1 MIGSSFRFS
10 DVITQLKKRESNSH
24 KGDYGRIL
32 IIGGDIGMG
41 GAGILASEAALMSG
55 GGLVT
60 LASQKETIKPSL
72 LRAPEVMTQDVST
85 PKDLSRCLDQKDTIL
100 CGVGFSHSS
109 WSKEALGITLQ
120 FCEKHDGN
128 LIIDGGA
135 LRILDKNYLLK
146 RNMPSKTILTPHPGE
161 AAALLNL
168 SCEEIQ
174 KDRINSAIKI
184 RDKYNAYTILKGNKT
199 IIAGE
204 EVYVCD
210 EGGPE
215 LAIPGSGDVLA
226 GILAGLISNQTDAE
240 LACKI
245 AVSSHGIAGEDFLNK
260 VGQIGLKSSELI
272 EYIRLRIN
280 T

>member
-1 MIGSSFRFS
+1 MKGSSFRFS

-41 GAGILASEAALMSG
+41 GAVILASEAALMSG

-204 EVYVCD
+204 AVYVCD

>member
-10 DVITQLKKRESNSH
+10 DVITQLKKREFNSH

-204 EVYVCD
+204 AVYVCD

>member
-1 MIGSSFRFS
+1 
-10 DVITQLKKRESNSH
+10 
-24 KGDYGRIL
+24 
-32 IIGGDIGMG
+32 MG

-204 EVYVCD
+204 AVYVCD

>member
-85 PKDLSRCLDQKDTIL
+85 PKDLYRCLDQKDTIL

-204 EVYVCD
+204 AVYVCD

>member
-10 DVITQLKKRESNSH
+10 DVISQLKKRESNSH

-85 PKDLSRCLDQKDTIL
+85 LKDLSRCLDQKDTIL
-100 CGVGFSHSS
+100 CGVGFGHSS
-109 WSKEALGITLQ
+109 WSKEALGITLK
-120 FCEKHDGN
+120 FCENHDGN

-204 EVYVCD
+204 AVYVCD

-226 GILAGLISNQTDAE
+226 GILSGLISNQTDAE

-245 AVSSHGIAGEDFLNK
+245 AVSSHGIAGEDFLNE

>member
-1 MIGSSFRFS
+1 MKGSSFRFS

-204 EVYVCD
+204 AVYVCD

>member
-85 PKDLSRCLDQKDTIL
+85 PKDLYRCLDQKDTIL

-109 WSKEALGITLQ
+109 WSKEALDITLQ

-174 KDRINSAIKI
+174 RDRINSAIKI

-204 EVYVCD
+204 AVYVCD

>member
-60 LASQKETIKPSL
+60 LASQKETIKLSL

-204 EVYVCD
+204 AVYVCD

>member
-10 DVITQLKKRESNSH
+10 DVIGQLKKRKSNSH

-32 IIGGDIGMG
+32 IVGGDSGMG

-72 LRAPEVMTQDVST
+72 LRLPEVMTQDISN
-85 PKDLSRCLDQKDTIL
+85 PKDLSKCLDQKDTIL
-100 CGVGFSHSS
+100 CGVGFGQSD
-109 WSKEALGITLQ
+109 WSRDVLGITLK
-120 FCEKHDGN
+120 FCEGHDGI

-174 KDRINSAIKI
+174 KDRIGSAIEI
-184 RDKYNAYTILKGNKT
+184 RDKYKAYTILKGHKT
-199 IIAGE
+199 VIAGE
-204 EVYVCD
+204 AIYVCD

-226 GILAGLISNQTDAE
+226 GILAGLISSQIDAE

-245 AVSSHGIAGEDFLNK
+245 AVSLHGVAGEDFLNK

-272 EYIRLRIN
+272 EYIRQRIN

>member
-204 EVYVCD
+204 AVHVCD

>member
-168 SCEEIQ
+168 DCEEIQ

-204 EVYVCD
+204 AVYVCD

>member
-1 MIGSSFRFS
+1 MKGSSFRFS

-32 IIGGDIGMG
+32 IIGGDVGMG

-204 EVYVCD
+204 AVYVCD

>member
-120 FCEKHDGN
+120 FCENHDGN

-204 EVYVCD
+204 AVYVCD

-226 GILAGLISNQTDAE
+226 GILSGLISNQTDAE

-245 AVSSHGIAGEDFLNK
+245 AVSSHGIAGEDFLNE
-260 VGQIGLKSSELI
+260 VGKIGLKSSELI

>member
-204 EVYVCD
+204 AVYVCD

-226 GILAGLISNQTDAE
+226 GILSGLISNQTDAE

>member
-10 DVITQLKKRESNSH
+10 DVISQLKKRESNSH

-204 EVYVCD
+204 AVYVCD

-226 GILAGLISNQTDAE
+226 GILSGLISNQTDAE

>member
-1 MIGSSFRFS
+1 MKGSSFRFS

-32 IIGGDIGMG
+32 IVGGDIGMG

-199 IIAGE
+199 IVAGE
-204 EVYVCD
+204 AVYVCD

>member
-10 DVITQLKKRESNSH
+10 DVIGQLKKRKSNSH

-32 IIGGDIGMG
+32 IVGGDTGMG

-55 GGLVT
+55 GSLVT

-72 LRAPEVMTQDVST
+72 LRTPEVMTQDVST

-204 EVYVCD
+204 AVYVCD

>member
-41 GAGILASEAALMSG
+41 GAVILASEAALMSG

-204 EVYVCD
+204 AVYVCD

>member
-1 MIGSSFRFS
+1 MKGSSFRFS

-199 IIAGE
+199 IVAGE
-204 EVYVCD
+204 AVYVCD

>member
-204 EVYVCD
+204 AVYICD

-226 GILAGLISNQTDAE
+226 GILAGIISNQTDGE

>member
-1 MIGSSFRFS
+1 MKGSSFRFS

-41 GAGILASEAALMSG
+41 GAVILASEAALMSG

-204 EVYVCD
+204 AVYICD

>member
-10 DVITQLKKRESNSH
+10 DVITQLKKRQSNSH

-204 EVYVCD
+204 AVYVCD

>member
-1 MIGSSFRFS
+1 MKGSSFRFS

-32 IIGGDIGMG
+32 IVGGDIGMG

-204 EVYVCD
+204 AVYVCD

>member
-109 WSKEALGITLQ
+109 WSKEALSITLQ

-204 EVYVCD
+204 AVYVCD

>member
-10 DVITQLKKRESNSH
+10 DVIGQLKKRKSNSH

-32 IIGGDIGMG
+32 IVGGDSGMG

-60 LASQKETIKPSL
+60 LASQKEAIKPSL
-72 LRAPEVMTQDVST
+72 LRLPEVMTQDISN
-85 PKDLSRCLDQKDTIL
+85 PKDLSKCLDQKDTIL
-100 CGVGFSHSS
+100 CGVGFGHSS
-109 WSKEALGITLQ
+109 WSKEALGITLK
-120 FCEKHDGN
+120 FFENHDGN

-204 EVYVCD
+204 AVYICD

>member
-1 MIGSSFRFS
+1 MISSSFRFS

-204 EVYVCD
+204 AVYVCD

>member
-1 MIGSSFRFS
+1 MIGSRFRFS

-120 FCEKHDGN
+120 FCEKYDGN

-204 EVYVCD
+204 AVYVCD

>member
-1 MIGSSFRFS
+1 MIGSTFRFS

-60 LASQKETIKPSL
+60 LASQKEAIKSSL

-100 CGVGFSHSS
+100 CGVGFGHSS
-109 WSKEALGITLQ
+109 WSKEALGITLK
-120 FCEKHDGN
+120 FCENYDGN

-168 SCEEIQ
+168 SSEEIQ
-174 KDRINSAIKI
+174 RDRIDSAIKI

-204 EVYVCD
+204 AVYICD